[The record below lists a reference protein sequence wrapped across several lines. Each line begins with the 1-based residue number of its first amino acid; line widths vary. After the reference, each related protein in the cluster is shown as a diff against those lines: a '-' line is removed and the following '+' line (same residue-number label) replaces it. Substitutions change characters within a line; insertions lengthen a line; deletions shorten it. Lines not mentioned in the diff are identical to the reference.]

1 MPTIYELFQ
10 NKELLFP
17 GGNTAE
23 GAVKAETETLIEQ
36 ETTGVRIKSAVE
48 INNPLIYG
56 NESIRIVNRSTPIL
70 EDMKSG
76 TGGTGGG
83 GGLIGKALSSLTGGK
98 INSIADARDK
108 VNDKLGIPSNQIPT
122 RLVGKIEDLPS
133 STPITQEL
141 VGGNGT
147 ELGKF
152 LKQTGGG
159 NFSTIG
165 KNIVGQ
171 GISLAKDKLKSALL
185 GDPATV
191 GVNPTANDGFEY
203 SDKSTYSSTIGEVK
217 YESSDTI
224 SETTLLPSAD
234 SIGKLKS
241 KTTDLLNKNKLKT
254 GDTDSI
260 ELSTESPYSSITTK
274 FRVNDSNETN
284 IKSPSDQENT
294 DVNQLTDNKLTEK
307 LPVGETHESTDY
319 SSETPYSNTSDR
331 LTIND
336 SNETNIKSPS
346 DQENTDTKQE
356 SDNKLTEN
364 KPLGETQESTDY
376 SSDTPYS
383 NTSDRLTINDS
394 DETNIKSP
402 SDQENTDTKQ
412 ETDNKLTENKPLGE
426 TQESTDYSSDT
437 SYSNISDRLTINDS
451 DETNIESPSEQDIID
466 IKQET
471 DNKLTENNSLG
482 ETHKSINYSKEKTY
496 SKTLKDINYT
506 DEGGPVSEFT
516 RIDIT
521 KVSPTSGVKRSDHK
535 FGKQGDA
542 LSVPTD
548 KLPNHNP
555 TSPYTGNDGDV
566 IKEKIESRYKLTK
579 KDKLNTILPSDTYAL
594 DDKKEFIKV
603 GSETYHDFI
612 PLWIKRYGSNEKPI
626 AFRAILSGLS
636 ETSSPDWSGNQFVGN
651 PYKFYMYAGVE
662 RSVTFSIKLFASSAD
677 ELKGI
682 WSKLAVLTSYTYPI
696 ITGETNRA
704 ITTPPIIQFRL
715 GDMYNGKTNGVVTGQ
730 EGFIESLTTSIP
742 DESNWETGY
751 NPDGSEITDIGVKYL
766 PKMVDVS
773 IGIKFIETQG
783 SEEKIY
789 GFDTSTV
796 T

>member
-171 GISLAKDKLKSALL
+171 GISLAKDELKSTLL

-191 GVNPTANDGFEY
+191 GENSPPNGGFEY

-319 SSETPYSNTSDR
+319 SSE
-331 LTIND
+331 
-336 SNETNIKSPS
+336 
-346 DQENTDTKQE
+346 
-356 SDNKLTEN
+356 
-364 KPLGETQESTDY
+364 
-376 SSDTPYS
+376 TPYS

>member
-23 GAVKAETETLIEQ
+23 GALKAETETLIEQ

-364 KPLGETQESTDY
+364 KPLGETQESVD
-376 SSDTPYS
+376 
-383 NTSDRLTINDS
+383 
-394 DETNIKSP
+394 
-402 SDQENTDTKQ
+402 
-412 ETDNKLTENKPLGE
+412 
-426 TQESTDYSSDT
+426 
-437 SYSNISDRLTINDS
+437 
-451 DETNIESPSEQDIID
+451 
-466 IKQET
+466 
-471 DNKLTENNSLG
+471 
-482 ETHKSINYSKEKTY
+482 YSKENTY